1 MYNMFIFSDVAFHSI
16 AYGGSNQKPSVAT
29 VGGQTSFK
37 DKAPAFT
44 FAESPKPQKL
54 TTGIP
59 DLDRIIGFVTTIVH
73 NLKKVL
79 GMQTTWEWRFEISFW
94 NLAGLTLESN
104 TYTDALNYPFRV
116 EAIRSTIGITNDP
129 CEHGLMLPL
138 EVAKHI
144 FLDKKSINMN
154 LIAPIRDLKVKDPQT
169 TKGVIG
175 FNSENVVTL
184 NEASAKPTGT
194 PALHKSLT
202 YLDLCTDYTIG
213 VSKFFIIMKL
223 FRKN

>member
-1 MYNMFIFSDVAFHSI
+1 
-16 AYGGSNQKPSVAT
+16 
-29 VGGQTSFK
+29 
-37 DKAPAFT
+37 
-44 FAESPKPQKL
+44 
-54 TTGIP
+54 
-59 DLDRIIGFVTTIVH
+59 
-73 NLKKVL
+73 
-79 GMQTTWEWRFEISFW
+79 
-94 NLAGLTLESN
+94 
-104 TYTDALNYPFRV
+104 
-116 EAIRSTIGITNDP
+116 
-129 CEHGLMLPL
+129 MLPL

-154 LIAPIRDLKVKDPQT
+154 LIAPIKDLKVKDPQT

-194 PALHKSLT
+194 PDLHKSLT